1 MQEFKMEQLQEDLL
15 LSLHNRFPN
24 TVDDNARLSVE
35 ELSYEKGKAHGC
47 IYSGKASII
56 NEKKGIRLNFK
67 IWFSVYCEP
76 YGVPDIK
83 PKIEAYLT
91 GEYIKIQKTSSTVP
105 ELDLDAVILLNVPES
120 KKMIEEDP
128 KKKTYFDA
136 YWHVFTTDQ
145 GNSVLSKEGWFGT
158 YVYDKVSGMRLA
170 RDDEWVDVPGK
181 KGWRQIREG
190 LEMVKSD
197 DPSDPFK
204 NVVKEFM
211 AKRYQEK
218 IAPDMYVEL

>member
-15 LSLHNRFPN
+15 LSLHKRFPN
-24 TVDDNARLSVE
+24 TVDDNAKLSVE

-76 YGVPDIK
+76 YGAPNIK

-91 GEYIKIQKTSSTVP
+91 GEYIKIQKTSLNIP

-128 KKKTYFDA
+128 KKKKYFDA
-136 YWHVFTTDQ
+136 YWHAFETDQ
-145 GNSVLSKEGWFGT
+145 GSYVLSKEGWFGT
-158 YVYDKVSGMRLA
+158 YIYDKVRGMRSA
-170 RDDEWVDVPGK
+170 KDDEWVDVPGK
-181 KGWRQIREG
+181 EGWKQLKEG
-190 LEMVKSD
+190 LERVESESFTDKVK
-197 DPSDPFK
+197 
-204 NVVKEFM
+204 VFM
-211 AKRYQEK
+211 AKKYQEK
-218 IAPDMYVEL
+218 IDLDMYVAL

>member
-15 LSLHNRFPN
+15 LSLHKRFPN
-24 TVDDNARLSVE
+24 TIDDNARLSVE

-47 IYSGKASII
+47 IYSGKASIV

-67 IWFSVYCEP
+67 IWFSVYCEA
-76 YGVPDIK
+76 YEAPDVK
-83 PKIEAYLT
+83 PNIETYLT
-91 GEYIKIQKTSSTVP
+91 GEYIKIQGTSLTVP

-120 KKMIEEDP
+120 KKMFEEDP

-136 YWHVFTTDQ
+136 YWHVFGVDKR
-145 GNSVLSKEGWFGT
+145 NYVLSKEGWFGT
-158 YVYDKVSGMRLA
+158 YVYDPVSGMRPT
-170 RDDEWVDVPGK
+170 RNDEWIDLGDGRNK
-181 KGWRQIREG
+181 LKEG
-190 LEMVKSD
+190 LDMVRSD

-204 NVVKEFM
+204 NLVKEFM
-211 AKRYQEK
+211 IKRYQEK

>member
-24 TVDDNARLSVE
+24 TIDDNAKLFVE
-35 ELSYEKGKAHGC
+35 ELGFEKGKAHGC

-67 IWFSVYCEP
+67 IWFSVYCEA
-76 YGVPDIK
+76 YEAPDVK
-83 PKIEAYLT
+83 PNIDTYLT
-91 GEYIKIQKTSSTVP
+91 GEYIKIQGTSLSRP

-120 KKMIEEDP
+120 KKMFEEDP

-136 YWHVFTTDQ
+136 YWYVFATDQ

-158 YVYDKVSGMRLA
+158 YVYDPVPGMRLA
-170 RDDEWVDVPGK
+170 RDDEWINLGDGK
-181 KGWRQIREG
+181 SKLKEG
-190 LEMVKSD
+190 LEMVRSD

-204 NVVKEFM
+204 NLVKEFM
-211 AKRYQEK
+211 IKRYQEK